1 MLFFYHPKI
10 AKIVHVTEDSQIHV
24 LACKKIQGS
33 MKLWLTLHTV
43 RHGSILTYLIPSFA
57 SNAHNVWL
65 CLCADNFNQFLFYQP
80 IINIVYKFPSWMC
93 MTCSFMFQSTLIF
106 GKLSL
111 SQPMDIN
118 IRPLIDDLEQLW
130 DVSLRQNFQLH
141 ELYCG
146 K

>member
-10 AKIVHVTEDSQIHV
+10 AKIVHVAEDSQKNPRVHEV
-24 LACKKIQGS
+24 MAHLAHS
-33 MKLWLTLHTV
+33 EAW
-43 RHGSILTYLIPSFA
+43 SILTYLIPSFA